1 MIAKDWRITTTQ
13 QGKDCGKKEHV
24 REEKGIYKKGALM
37 YNGTW
42 SGCRRGKNNSVMLS
56 KTFSM
61 ARMKPL
67 ELARTTSERPL
78 RNIMPPPNIDL
89 F

>member
-1 MIAKDWRITTTQ
+1 LQRIGEQ
-13 QGKDCGKKEHV
+13 LQLSKGKTAEIRNTSRK
-24 REEKGIYKKGALM
+24 EKGIYKKGALM

-67 ELARTTSERPL
+67 ELARTTSEG
-78 RNIMPPPNIDL
+78 RNIMPPPTMT
-89 F
+89 FFG